1 MLQLQNINVY
11 YGESHILRDVTF
23 AIEAGQVACLM
34 GRNGV
39 GKTTTLKAV
48 MGLLPVRSGQISL
61 DGTDITRVATD
72 RRARNGLAYVPQGRE
87 IIPHLTVR
95 ENLQLGFWARAVKGD
110 GAAEK
115 AAFDEVYQLFP
126 KLTKILERPG
136 GVLSG
141 GEQQQLAIGRAI
153 LSNPK
158 VLLLDEPTEGIQPSV
173 VDQIEDVII
182 GFKNSRRFAILLVE
196 QGLHFAARLADAYV
210 IMAKGAVVATG
221 KTSELS
227 AEELMLWSFLVAAT
241 GRAMLEVLPQLAD
254 GCINYWE
261 AGNWA
266 LHDDAAPSGPRCGR
280 SRRRHPRSAIL
291 YHSAGEFNARSPSRP
306 ARR

>member
-1 MLQLQNINVY
+1 MLQLHNINVY
-11 YGESHILRDVTF
+11 YGESHILRDVSFT
-23 AIEAGQVACLM
+23 IEAGQVACLM

-39 GKTTTLKAV
+39 GKTTTLKAI
-48 MGLLPVRSGQISL
+48 MGLLPVRSGQIAL
-61 DGTDITRVATD
+61 DGTDITKAATD
-72 RRARNGLAYVPQGRE
+72 RRARSGLAYVPQGRE

-95 ENLQLGFWARAVKGD
+95 ENLQLGFWARAEKGD
-110 GAAEK
+110 GAVEK

-126 KLTKILERPG
+126 KLTQILERPG

-153 LSNPK
+153 LSSPK

-210 IMAKGAVVATG
+210 IMAKGAVVAAG

-227 AEELMLWSFLVAAT
+227 ADEVKRHLV
-241 GRAMLEVLPQLAD
+241 V
-254 GCINYWE
+254 
-261 AGNWA
+261 
-266 LHDDAAPSGPRCGR
+266 
-280 SRRRHPRSAIL
+280 
-291 YHSAGEFNARSPSRP
+291 
-306 ARR
+306 